1 MRPAAAANLTLQ
13 YKVHAI
19 RYRAQA
25 PVKRYAVAVT
35 ITGVS
40 MLRRAR
46 AADEAAVARL
56 HADSWRSTYRGIL
69 RDAFLDGPVDAD
81 RRDLWRTRFAG
92 LDRPDQLLLVK
103 EEGAEIQGFACAF
116 FAADPEWGTLL
127 DNLHV
132 LPGLKGRGLGGGLML
147 AVAAQIQRLGHPPRM
162 HLWVYEGNL
171 NARRFYEAVGG
182 VCTASVAEL
191 APDGAQVN
199 ALRYAW
205 QDLSLLKRPARAG

>member
-1 MRPAAAANLTLQ
+1 MLWPL
-13 YKVHAI
+13 
-19 RYRAQA
+19 
-25 PVKRYAVAVT
+25 PV
-35 ITGVS
+35 TGVF

-56 HADSWRSTYRGIL
+56 HADSWRATYRGVL
-69 RDAFLDGPVDAD
+69 RDEFLDGPVDAD
-81 RRDLWRTRFAG
+81 RGELWRTRFTE
-92 LDRPDQLLLVK
+92 LHRPDQLLLVK

-132 LPGLKGRGLGGGLML
+132 LPGLKGRGLGRGLML
-147 AVAAQIQRLGHPPRM
+147 AVAEHIQSLGHPPLL

-171 NARRFYEAVGG
+171 NARSFYEAMGG
-182 VCTASVAEL
+182 VCTACVAEL
-191 APDGAQVN
+191 APDGARVN

-205 QDLSLLKRPARAG
+205 QDLPLLKRPARAGRT